1 MSNNVVELMQE
12 LEDKAAPISQN
23 REIEIFNALENDGI
37 LYRLYGRYPNQARAM
52 ARKGV
57 LKLNGDLKPC

>member
-1 MSNNVVELMQE
+1 MPNVVELMQE
-12 LEDKAAPISQN
+12 LEDKQTPISPN
-23 REIEIFNALENDGI
+23 REVEIFNALESDGI